1 MTLLPLGSS
10 AVSSTASR
18 PGRLTY
24 ADWTGRLAGEG
35 FTVLGSSH
43 AVPVQLWLRRGAG
56 PDAEVLHLAARGTRV
71 TLRRYAGSDLATL
84 LLRAECDC
92 AEHRAAGAA
101 ARTVL
106 VTGATPDA
114 EAVFDGAA
122 ELGWRGYQ
130 AGLLDVPTA
139 AGLLTRLRAELEK

>member
-1 MTLLPLGSS
+1 MTPLPLRSP
-10 AVSSTASR
+10 AVSPAASGR
-18 PGRLTY
+18 GRLTF
-24 ADWTGRLAGEG
+24 ARWTAGLAAEG

-43 AVPVQLWLRRGAG
+43 AVPVQLWLRRGTG

-106 VTGATPDA
+106 VTGATPSA

-130 AGLLDVPTA
+130 AGLVDVPTA
-139 AGLLTRLRAELEK
+139 AGLLTRLRAELEE

>member
-1 MTLLPLGSS
+1 MTALPLRSP
-10 AVSSTASR
+10 AVSR

-24 ADWTGRLAGEG
+24 AAWTAALSAEG

-43 AVPVQLWLRRGAG
+43 PVPVQLWLRRGTG

-106 VTGATPDA
+106 VTGARPRA

-122 ELGWRGYQ
+122 ELGWRGYR
-130 AGLLDVPTA
+130 AGLLDVPGA
-139 AGLLTRLRAELEK
+139 AALLTRLRAELEE